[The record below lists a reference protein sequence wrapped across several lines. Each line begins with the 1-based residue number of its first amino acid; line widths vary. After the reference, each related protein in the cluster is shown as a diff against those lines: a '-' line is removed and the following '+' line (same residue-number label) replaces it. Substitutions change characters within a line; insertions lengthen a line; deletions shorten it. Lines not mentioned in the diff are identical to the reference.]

1 MRKRLW
7 TLGACAVA
15 GLIAG
20 IVALAFAIGNNPP
33 LSAPWVALFSPGL
46 RVAEW
51 VMPGRHGTLGWT
63 FSWFLRIAIA
73 VNGAF
78 YFAWFALITYWATR
92 DSRISDQ
99 R

>member
-1 MRKRLW
+1 MANRLW
-7 TLGACAVA
+7 MLGSCAVA

-51 VMPGRHGTLGWT
+51 VMPGRHGSLGWT

-73 VNGAF
+73 VNGAY
-78 YFAWFALITYWATR
+78 YFAWFALIAYWAR
-92 DSRISDQ
+92 RGSRIPNQ

>member
-1 MRKRLW
+1 MAKRLW
-7 TLGACAVA
+7 MLGSCAVA

-20 IVALAFAIGNNPP
+20 IIALTFAIGNSP

-51 VMPGRHGTLGWT
+51 VMPGRHGSLGWT

-78 YFAWFALITYWATR
+78 YFAWFALLTYWAR
-92 DSRISDQ
+92 RGSRIPGQ
-99 R
+99 H